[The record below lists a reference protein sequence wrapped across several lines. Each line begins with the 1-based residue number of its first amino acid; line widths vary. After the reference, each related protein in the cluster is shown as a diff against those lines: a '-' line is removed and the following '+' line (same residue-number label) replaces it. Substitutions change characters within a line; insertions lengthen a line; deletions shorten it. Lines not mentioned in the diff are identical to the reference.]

1 MTASHTQNQ
10 ITAFGYVKI
19 DMGGCPYSLDLTQC
33 GFHLFVLHLYRFLA
47 DYIFGTFFF
56 LHLYRFLVDIFL
68 AIGCSERVCAEMANN
83 TDINFVRGVCTK
95 TCASLQWVSQ

>member
-33 GFHLFVLHLYRFLA
+33 GFHLFVLHLYRFL
-47 DYIFGTFFF
+47 I
-56 LHLYRFLVDIFL
+56 DIFL